1 RYITFVDW
9 DSGDL
14 AVQDLNT
21 GKKRSL
27 TNKGSWKKSNDFA
40 LNSKWSPDGKQIAFN
55 WFYMKKPAFV
65 GIRVVEPDG
74 SKLRD
79 LDIVKDSN
87 ASQVCD
93 WSPDGTQILGINWI
107 EDEKKKLKKQIVL
120 ISVKDG
126 SVTTLKTLDSSK
138 PTDIYNVRFSPD
150 GQYIVYDFL
159 ESEGSSKHDIYL
171 LSADGKKEIQLVEH
185 PADDY
190 FFGFLPD
197 GKHILFSSNRKGTWD
212 LWTLAVD
219 EEGNSGMP
227 ELVKSNVGYIL
238 PLGIT
243 QKGTF
248 CYIHLKTMRD
258 IYSIEFDPEKGEI
271 LTPPNK
277 AIKYYEGMNDCPD
290 YSPDGKYLAYV
301 SKRNIRAW
309 RKTPLSAG
317 NVLCVYSF
325 EKGENV
331 EIATKLNV
339 YGSPCWSPDGR
350 FLLITGAYDEKSL
363 GLYTID
369 VQTGEAKPV
378 VIDKSIQRSCEWSLD
393 GKSIFYVL
401 GGRGDGFCEVLAKNL
416 ETGEEKSLYREDKD
430 KRFSISLSRD
440 GGWLAILNN
449 KPQKRELRILPLSG
463 GESRVLYTFV
473 QRTGHY
479 LSHIW
484 SIDGRFILLPKFQ
497 PKGKIDFNNREEFK
511 WSLWSIPVEG
521 GEPQEIELGV
531 WLIFN
536 LTMHPDGKHIAFA
549 SWGFPDFSKAGP
561 TEVWMMENI
570 LPSDKK

>member
-1 RYITFVDW
+1 
-9 DSGDL
+9 
-14 AVQDLNT
+14 
-21 GKKRSL
+21 
-27 TNKGSWKKSNDFA
+27 
-40 LNSKWSPDGKQIAFN
+40 
-55 WFYMKKPAFV
+55 M
-65 GIRVVEPDG
+65 
-74 SKLRD
+74 
-79 LDIVKDSN
+79 
-87 ASQVCD
+87 
-93 WSPDGTQILGINWI
+93 
-107 EDEKKKLKKQIVL
+107 
-120 ISVKDG
+120 
-126 SVTTLKTLDSSK
+126 
-138 PTDIYNVRFSPD
+138 
-150 GQYIVYDFL
+150 
-159 ESEGSSKHDIYL
+159 
-171 LSADGKKEIQLVEH
+171 
-185 PADDY
+185 
-190 FFGFLPD
+190 
-197 GKHILFSSNRKGTWD
+197 
-212 LWTLAVD
+212 
-219 EEGNSGMP
+219 
-227 ELVKSNVGYIL
+227 KSNVGYIL

-277 AIKYYEGMNDCPD
+277 TIKYYEGMNDCPD

-325 EKGENV
+325 EKGENI
-331 EIATKLNV
+331 EISTKLNV
-339 YGSPCWSPDGR
+339 YGSPCWSPDGH

-369 VQTGEAKPV
+369 VKTGEAKPV
-378 VIDKSIQRSCEWSLD
+378 VLEKSAQRSCKWSLD

-401 GGRGDGFCEVLAKNL
+401 GGRGDNFCEVLAKNL

-430 KRFSISLSRD
+430 KRFSISLSHD
-440 GGWLAILNN
+440 GKWLAILNN
-449 KPQKRELRILPLSG
+449 KPQNRELRILPVSG
-463 GESRVLYTFV
+463 GESRVLYTFE

-479 LSHIW
+479 LSHVW
-484 SIDGRFILLPKFQ
+484 SADGRFLLLPKFQ
-497 PKGKIDFNNREEFK
+497 PKGKIDFENREEFK

-536 LTMHPDGKHIAFA
+536 LTIHPDGRHIAFA

-570 LPSDKK
+570 LPKK